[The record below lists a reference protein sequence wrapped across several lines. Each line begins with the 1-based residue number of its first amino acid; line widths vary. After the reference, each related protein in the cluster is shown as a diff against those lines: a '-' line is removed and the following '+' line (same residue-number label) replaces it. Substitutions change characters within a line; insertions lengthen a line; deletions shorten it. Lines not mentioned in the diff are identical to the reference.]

1 MGLDLPSGILSADED
16 KEEEPQRQQQGGIPS
31 DRSASDDTVTEV
43 FQRLSN
49 YISQPRSTLTNT
61 FLELDR
67 DGMGV
72 VDSED
77 FSFAL
82 TSLGFDFDE
91 YEVALIL
98 DRVDPSGEGIVHY
111 RELAQACRKFGGK
124 RHATAPS
131 PPAPPPGKAARPTTP
146 GRGAERGGSRG
157 RSRSRQHERGPSVH
171 RDPPSNYRPA
181 SSRGAS
187 PRRGASPGRGGAT
200 EERGSIYYSRF
211 RKGYS
216 KLVQAANKSLSEVTS
231 TVIKTLRQVIQAYR
245 PPIALVCLEAVC
257 LIVYEKAPQDQ
268 AEALAFLKQA
278 DLRESLLKASPESLS
293 QTGVCRLRQLLYK
306 MSMME
311 YNQIGSICVLT
322 NWMEKFEKAAQYY
335 NEHSKLLKNGDELNE
350 GFDE

>member
-1 MGLDLPSGILSADED
+1 MNEVEQPPQEV
-16 KEEEPQRQQQGGIPS
+16 QRQQRQERPLT
-31 DRSASDDTVTEV
+31 DRSSSDANVVEV

-49 YISQPRSTLTNT
+49 YISPPRSTLTNT

-67 DGMGV
+67 DGTGV

-98 DRVDPSGEGIVHY
+98 DRVDPNGEGIVNY
-111 RELAQACRKFGGK
+111 KGLAQACRKFGGK

-131 PPAPPPGKAARPTTP
+131 PPAPPPGKSSGREQ
-146 GRGAERGGSRG
+146 RGASQG
-157 RSRSRQHERGPSVH
+157 RSRSRQQERGPSAP
-171 RDPPSNYRPA
+171 RDNRASNYRPA

-187 PRRGASPGRGGAT
+187 PRRGASPGRGGGGGGGGAAA

-216 KLVQAANKSLSEVTS
+216 KLVQAANKSLSEVS
-231 TVIKTLRQVIQAYR
+231 PTVIKTLRQVIQAYR

-257 LIVYEKAPQDQ
+257 LIVYEKPPQDQ
-268 AEALAFLKQA
+268 TEALAFLKQS
-278 DLRESLLKASPESLS
+278 DLRESLLKSSPESLS

-322 NWMEKFEKAAQYY
+322 NWMEKFEKAAQYF
-335 NEHSKLLKNGDELNE
+335 NEHSKLLKNGDGEAAE
-350 GFDE
+350 GTL